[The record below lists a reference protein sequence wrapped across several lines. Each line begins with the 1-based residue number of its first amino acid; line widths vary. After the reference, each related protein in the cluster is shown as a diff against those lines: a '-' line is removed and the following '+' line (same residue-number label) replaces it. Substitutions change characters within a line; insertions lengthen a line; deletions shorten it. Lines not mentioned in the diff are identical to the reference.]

1 MCIAVPGKLI
11 EKQETRG
18 KVDVRGNI
26 LSVELGI
33 VDAVIG
39 DYLLIHAGCAI
50 SVLSRNEAEELE
62 ELFQLVEE
70 SDAKN

>member
-11 EKQETRG
+11 EMDGTRG

-26 LSVELGI
+26 LPVELGI
-33 VDAVIG
+33 VQAKIG

-50 SVLSRNEAEELE
+50 SVVRESEAEEIQALLE
-62 ELFQLVEE
+62 MVEE
-70 SDAKN
+70 YDA